1 MHGKAKEQAEID
13 SEKEILEISTVQ
25 AMGKNKS
32 GIVTQSKL
40 QENLDSNAGG
50 GKTEVYDV
58 GKKFEVIFIES
69 NRYYEV
75 NKEGNV
81 GEAKKIEKD
90 NCPGDIEK
98 DINGNILD
106 GSIEK
111 PYEINCIE
119 DLVAFSNMV
128 NGEGYKLED
137 GKAIEIKSSKS
148 FENQYVVL
156 KRNLNFESVISYND
170 SKRTDF
176 GDING
181 NTEDGNQ
188 LMTELTKG
196 NGFKPIGLASAN
208 HWFSGNFNGLGNKIE
223 EIYIDRQDTDIGL
236 FGALNAHSC
245 NITIQNVGVSG
256 QINANS
262 EGNAGGI
269 AGYMLSQGNYYI
281 EISNCYNFADI
292 NSNSNGSVGGI
303 VGLAQ
308 GTTHI
313 IKNCYNLGNITHS
326 NNRVYGGAGGI
337 LGFVYGPTT
346 FKNCYNVGNVTSEN
360 DTGGIVGF
368 CYQQGHFFNCY
379 NVANSLIGG
388 NNVGGISGND
398 GWKTH
403 NYINCYNMAN
413 KMEGTNIGGIAG
425 FSPYMDYITVT
436 NCYYDKNLAEKGINN
451 WTEVAGN
458 GIERAEINSEEI
470 VKQLNAYIE
479 KGTENEEGIDTSDW
493 KKWKIGEKGYPVYE

>member
-13 SEKEILEISTVQ
+13 SEKEIVEISTVQ
-25 AMGKNKS
+25 AMGKNKR

-137 GKAIEIKSSKS
+137 GKAIEIKSFKS

-156 KRNLNFESVISYND
+156 KRDLNFESVISYND

-181 NTEDGNQ
+181 NTEDGNE

-196 NGFKPIGLASAN
+196 NGFKPIGLGSSSN
-208 HWFSGNFNGLGNKIE
+208 QFFSRKF
-223 EIYIDRQDTDIGL
+223 
-236 FGALNAHSC
+236 
-245 NITIQNVGVSG
+245 
-256 QINANS
+256 
-262 EGNAGGI
+262 
-269 AGYMLSQGNYYI
+269 
-281 EISNCYNFADI
+281 
-292 NSNSNGSVGGI
+292 
-303 VGLAQ
+303 
-308 GTTHI
+308 
-313 IKNCYNLGNITHS
+313 
-326 NNRVYGGAGGI
+326 
-337 LGFVYGPTT
+337 
-346 FKNCYNVGNVTSEN
+346 
-360 DTGGIVGF
+360 
-368 CYQQGHFFNCY
+368 
-379 NVANSLIGG
+379 
-388 NNVGGISGND
+388 
-398 GWKTH
+398 
-403 NYINCYNMAN
+403 
-413 KMEGTNIGGIAG
+413 
-425 FSPYMDYITVT
+425 
-436 NCYYDKNLAEKGINN
+436 
-451 WTEVAGN
+451 
-458 GIERAEINSEEI
+458 
-470 VKQLNAYIE
+470 
-479 KGTENEEGIDTSDW
+479 
-493 KKWKIGEKGYPVYE
+493 